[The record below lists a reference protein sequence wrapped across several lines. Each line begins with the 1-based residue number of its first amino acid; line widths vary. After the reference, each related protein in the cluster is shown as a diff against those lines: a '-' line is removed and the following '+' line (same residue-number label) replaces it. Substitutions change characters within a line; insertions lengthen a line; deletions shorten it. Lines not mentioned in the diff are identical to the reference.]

1 MAPIGSTILPIGTIL
16 WVFPRL
22 GVLLITFVSI
32 CITFW
37 FLSAVDRILLTPPPP
52 PPPFFFLDARLDLS
66 DGDNAVILTLAGCSA
81 RPYSEL
87 IRSDIPG
94 SSSLKPAKSSA
105 LRPSPP
111 STLGVF
117 PFGPAAAAPTRGE
130 ILVHLEG
137 ISRKPR
143 SVKRR
148 RTDSPERDQLAH
160 SKFLKLEMPPSVL
173 VQGPERASSPLAS
186 LVSEPERASSP
197 LAEVPLVLCSLPSS
211 EPIAE
216 VGNPSG
222 GDQPLAAMPLTVWNA
237 SSDTVKSPPGK
248 VAERRKPKPK
258 FDEIKGSLLSNAE
271 LAAGAVSSILND
283 SDIGRSKELPVDE
296 ALALSFQGFA
306 SVSL

>member
-1 MAPIGSTILPIGTIL
+1 M
-16 WVFPRL
+16 
-22 GVLLITFVSI
+22 
-32 CITFW
+32 
-37 FLSAVDRILLTPPPP
+37 
-52 PPPFFFLDARLDLS
+52 
-66 DGDNAVILTLAGCSA
+66 SA
-81 RPYSEL
+81 R
-87 IRSDIPG
+87 
-94 SSSLKPAKSSA
+94 SSA

-117 PFGPAAAAPTRGE
+117 SFGPRGE

-148 RTDSPERDQLAH
+148 KTDSPERDQPACA
-160 SKFLKLEMPPSVL
+160 KVQKLEMPSSLL
-173 VQGPERASSPLAS
+173 VQRPK
-186 LVSEPERASSP
+186 RASSP
-197 LAEVPLVLCSLPSS
+197 LAEVPLHSS

-222 GDQPLAAMPLTVWNA
+222 EGGDQPLAAMPIAVWNA
-237 SSDTVKSPPGK
+237 SSDAVKSPPGK
-248 VAERRKPKPK
+248 VAEPKRRKPRQKI
-258 FDEIKGSLLSNAE
+258 DEIKDSLLSNAE

-283 SDIGRSKELPVDE
+283 SDIGRSKELSVNE